1 MSTTRAPIDTE
12 PYDEFGL
19 LPENA
24 AELGLDGPIP
34 LSARRVDVEVLDGEH
49 VSAIV
54 WGDGDPEVVF
64 LHGGGQNAHTWDSVV
79 LTLGRPAL
87 AIDLPGHGRSD
98 RRDDRDY
105 SPWHNALAV
114 AAALEQ
120 LAPRAFGVVGMSLG
134 GVTTIRLAAMRPDL
148 VRRAVIV
155 DVTPQVNDPSRERT
169 TAERGSTALI
179 GGPPTWDSFDEAVAA
194 AVALSPTRS
203 EAAVRRGV
211 RHNTYRRDD
220 GKWAWRYDLFRD
232 HPPAG
237 DGNGDGNGD
246 ENDRDWSDFTALWDD
261 VSRIT
266 VPTLVVQG
274 GNSVFVTHDDRAE
287 FERRLPSTLWEVVPG
302 AGHAVQSDQPRA
314 LAALIHEFVLEDPPG
329 ALPGSV
335 VGTPARAPGSIRRT
349 STIDMQWP
357 GGLGTPLHLVGRS
370 RDLAT
375 TATGEPVVLDQ
386 AELWVEI
393 GDNRTI
399 AAIECVPERPGI
411 GTLVGAQGGS
421 YLRSAIDE
429 AVPGERERATPL
441 HVLLDDVAGTS
452 LIAGFAWSRWHP
464 DYAARMRQAR
474 GTMGL
479 RKGRVIC
486 SGLRP
491 GGWAQ
496 TAKESGH
503 EQDHAIQPA
512 GDISTP
518 DDPWGWH
525 EWPERPAVSM
535 RRHRRIDV
543 VPDGDHLVVDAFFR
557 DSCWEPDGSEIV
569 LHEYQV
575 AARIDAAS
583 GALVEVRATPRVLP
597 FPECPWAAHH
607 TSQLVGHPV
616 RSFRTDVQETLTE
629 TECCTHLNDMLRC
642 LAEVPTLAT
651 QL

>member
-1 MSTTRAPIDTE
+1 MTFTRAPIDTE
-12 PYDEFGL
+12 PYDEFGM

-24 AELGLDGPIP
+24 AELGMDGSPT
-34 LSARRVDVEVLDGEH
+34 LSARRVDVEVIDGEH
-49 VSAIV
+49 VSAIA

-79 LTLGRPAL
+79 LALGRPVL

-98 RRDDRDY
+98 RSDSRDY
-105 SPWHNALAV
+105 SPWHNAVAV

-134 GVTTIRLAAMRPDL
+134 GVTTIRLAATRPDL

-179 GGPPTWDSFDEAVAA
+179 SGPPTYDSFEEVVAA
-194 AVALSPTRS
+194 TVALSPKRT

-211 RHNTYRRDD
+211 RHNLYRRDD

-232 HPPAG
+232 HPPDG
-237 DGNGDGNGD
+237 DGD
-246 ENDRDWSDFTALWDD
+246 DRDWSDFTALWED

-274 GNSVFVTHDDRAE
+274 GDSVFVHQEDRAE
-287 FERRLPSTLWEVVPG
+287 FERRLPTTLWEVVPG

-314 LAALIHEFVLEDPPG
+314 LADLIHEFVLEDPPG
-329 ALPGSV
+329 RLLGSI
-335 VGTPARAPGSIRRT
+335 VGTPARAPGSVRRT
-349 STIDMQWP
+349 ATIDMQWP

-370 RDLAT
+370 RDLMT
-375 TATGEPVVLDQ
+375 TDAGDPVVLDA

-399 AAIECVPERPGI
+399 AAIECSPARPGI
-411 GTLVGAQGGS
+411 EQLVGAQGGS
-421 YLRSAIDE
+421 YLRTAIDD

-464 DYAARMRQAR
+464 DYAARMRVAR
-474 GTMGL
+474 GNMGM
-479 RKGRVIC
+479 RKGRIIC

-496 TAKESGH
+496 TAKEAGH
-503 EQDHAIQPA
+503 DHDHDIQPA

-525 EWPERPAVSM
+525 EWPERPPVCM
-535 RRHRRIDV
+535 RRHRRIDLR
-543 VPDGDHLVVDAFFR
+543 PENGELLVDAFFR

-569 LHEYQV
+569 LHEYTV
-575 AARIDAAS
+575 EARVDAAS
-583 GALVEVRATPRVLP
+583 GTLVDVRATPRVLP

-616 RSFRTDVQETLTE
+616 RTFRTDVQETLTE
-629 TECCTHLNDMLRC
+629 MECCTHLNDMLRC
-642 LAEVPTLAT
+642 LAEVPILAT